1 MVSVKYFPV
10 LLLLLSVGVV
20 FAADGSSNSN
30 NTDSKSNET
39 KISWYSDKNKDKS
52 EGDTEKVQQKSDD
65 KKEEKVQS
73 GSLSEG
79 NGKGNVTKESGK
91 DKGGKD
97 NKDLTLEE
105 LLKTIE
111 GDKVSKSNQA
121 KTKPES
127 DSGYRNKYDD
137 SDMDFDNYPPPSF
150 PYTPFHPEEP
160 YNPSYDDYPPMP
172 PPYPYSRFPPQDDSS
187 EVPSTSQNYDSDS
200 YNPSY
205 FPDEYQIPASWFDP
219 NFFPDETFDDANHLY
234 SDDSYASP
242 DTDMD
247 KRYPKSV
254 HPLDM
259 VYNLNEPVF
268 LDKPCACSG
277 FLDDTNTQYNTH
289 YKRHA
294 LPPPPFGPK
303 ADDEPLKLKL
313 PKPQWITKLKQ
324 LHEEKKQKLKPLEV
338 SHVKSRSADEEES
351 PLPVK
356 FFQVEESD
364 EDTVDNVVNESQQ
377 KEDGEQER
385 DSFFS

>member
-52 EGDTEKVQQKSDD
+52 EGDTEKVKQKSDD

-79 NGKGNVTKESGK
+79 SGKGNVTKESGDSQK
-91 DKGGKD
+91 TRGKD

-111 GDKVSKSNQA
+111 GDKVSQSNQA
-121 KTKPES
+121 KPKPES
-127 DSGYRNKYDD
+127 NGGYRNKYDD
-137 SDMDFDNYPPPSF
+137 GDMDFDNYPPPSF

-160 YNPSYDDYPPMP
+160 YSPSYDDYPPMP

-187 EVPSTSQNYDSDS
+187 EMPSTSQNYDADT
-200 YNPSY
+200 YTPSY
-205 FPDEYQIPASWFDP
+205 FPDEYQLPASWFDP
-219 NFFPDETFDDANHLY
+219 NFYPDETFDDANHLY
-234 SDDSYASP
+234 SDDSYASH

-277 FLDDTNTQYNTH
+277 FLDTNTH

-294 LPPPPFGPK
+294 LPQPPFGPK
-303 ADDEPLKLKL
+303 DDDEPLRLKL
-313 PKPQWITKLKQ
+313 PQPQWITKLKQ
-324 LHEEKKQKLKPLEV
+324 LHEEKKHKLKPLEL
-338 SHVKSRSADEEES
+338 SHVKSRSTDEEES

-356 FFQVEESD
+356 FYKVEESD
-364 EDTVDNVVNESQQ
+364 EDTVDTVVNERQK

-385 DSFFS
+385 DSLFS